1 MSHWKTDEIK
11 TLIEN
16 ATESLSVNSVTVN
29 LPGGDVDTEVII
41 VSMDDDKL
49 WICGFTLE
57 DTLMPYVGNN
67 AGIQRKIDPSDMDIE
82 AIEVTDGKSSGG
94 GLNSKHLNTSIV
106 YAHIV
111 SILRENGHAVVPTM
125 SDYF

>member
-11 TLIEN
+11 NLIEN
-16 ATESLSVNSVTVN
+16 ATKSLSVNSVTVN
-29 LPGGDVDTEVII
+29 LPGGDVDTEAIV
-41 VSMDDDKL
+41 VSMKEDML
-49 WICGFTLE
+49 WICGFTLS
-57 DTLMPYVGNN
+57 DTL
-67 AGIQRKIDPSDMDIE
+67 KLDSSDMDIE
-82 AIEVTDGKSSGG
+82 AIEVTDGKDSGG
-94 GLNSKHLNTSIV
+94 GLNSKDLNTSIV